1 MNRQRKSM
9 AMASILEKCAGVP
22 RKQLAPGT
30 VLLSEGETSGRLYV
44 LAEGSVEVLRGDTQ
58 VALIGEA
65 GSVFGEMSVLLGR
78 PHTATVRAASPV
90 SADVFE
96 DAESFLK
103 SHPEIAFFLGRL
115 LAERLNAATTYLV
128 DIKRQF
134 EGHGNH
140 LGMVGEV
147 LETLIHQ
154 QHEEFMPGPED
165 AADPRL

>member
-1 MNRQRKSM
+1 
-9 AMASILEKCAGVP
+9 MASILDKCAGVP
-22 RKQLAPGT
+22 RQRFTPGA
-30 VLLSEGETSGRLYV
+30 VLLTEGETSGRLYV

-58 VALIGEA
+58 VAVIGEA
-65 GSVFGEMSVLLGR
+65 GSVFGEMSVLLKR

-90 SADVFE
+90 GVFVFE

-103 SHPEIAFFLGRL
+103 SNPEIAFFVGKL

-128 DIKRQF
+128 DLKRQF
-134 EGHGNH
+134 EGQGNH

-154 QHEEFMPGPED
+154 QNEEFTSGPE
-165 AADPRL
+165 AEADPRL

>member
-1 MNRQRKSM
+1 
-9 AMASILEKCAGVP
+9 MASILDNCTGVA
-22 RKQLAPGT
+22 RETFAPGT
-30 VLLSEGETSGRLYV
+30 VLLAEGETSGRLYI

-58 VALIGEA
+58 VALVGEA
-65 GSVFGEMSVLLGR
+65 GAVFGEMSVLLNR

-90 SADVFE
+90 GVFVFE

-103 SHPEIAFFLGRL
+103 SNPEIAFFLSRL

-128 DIKRQF
+128 DLKRQF

-154 QHEEFMPGPED
+154 QHEDFTQGPENS
-165 AADPRL
+165 ADPRL

>member
-1 MNRQRKSM
+1 
-9 AMASILEKCAGVP
+9 MASILDKCAGVP
-22 RKQLAPGT
+22 RKEFAPGT
-30 VLLSEGETSGRLYV
+30 VLLSEGEKSGRLYV

-58 VALIGEA
+58 VALIDEA
-65 GSVFGEMSVLLGR
+65 GAVFGEMSVLLNR

-90 SADVFE
+90 GVFVFE

-103 SHPEIAFFLGRL
+103 SNPEIAFFVGKL

-128 DIKRQF
+128 DLKRQF
-134 EGHGNH
+134 EGQGNH

-154 QHEEFMPGPED
+154 QREEFTLGPESES
-165 AADPRL
+165 DPRL

>member
-1 MNRQRKSM
+1 
-9 AMASILEKCAGVP
+9 MASILDKCAGVP
-22 RKQLAPGT
+22 RERFAPGI

-44 LAEGSVEVLRGDTQ
+44 LAEGSVEVLRGETQ
-58 VALIGEA
+58 VAVISEA
-65 GSVFGEMSVLLGR
+65 GSVFGEMSVLLKR

-90 SADVFE
+90 GVFVFE

-103 SHPEIAFFLGRL
+103 SNPEIAFFVGKL

-128 DIKRQF
+128 DLKRQF
-134 EGHGNH
+134 EGQGNH

-154 QHEEFMPGPED
+154 QSEEFTSGPD
-165 AADPRL
+165 AEADPRL